1 MAGIGFE
8 LKRLFS
14 QKGIFALV
22 RAYGYS
28 GVICA
33 GPMLLGIVLLL
44 GVRLIATW
52 GGMSREDQE
61 LLTCMITYTLLASLM
76 VTNCLSMVTTRY
88 VADALYDHENGRVM
102 PSFYGNT
109 ALMSV
114 LGGLMYGVFL
124 LFSGVALL
132 YQLACLIL
140 FMELVVVWMQISY
153 LTAVKDYKGIMLT
166 FLAAVGGALVTGCVL
181 TACGG
186 EPVLSL
192 LLSVIVGYGMMLVWY
207 YKLLIEYF
215 PQGDTS
221 ALQFLEWV
229 DRYPQLVGTG
239 AFIGIGLFAHLV
251 LMWASPIGVQVSGL
265 FYSAPGYDIPALF
278 AFLSILITTINFVTS
293 VEVHFYPKYR
303 IYFGLFNEGGT
314 LIDIQRAEEEL
325 TGTLIR
331 ELSYTFAKQFFASIV
346 FIVGGTLVIPCLPFG
361 FTEEML
367 GIYRVLCVGYAF
379 YASGNCMMLLSL
391 YFSDHAGALF
401 SASVYAVCTVA
412 GTLIFMNGDARY
424 YGFGFLIGGAFF
436 ASAAMLRLMMYLKKL
451 HYHVISKQPLSVVK
465 TKGAAS
471 VISRRME
478 ERYHA
483 KRKRLEK
490 RS

>member
-8 LKRLFS
+8 LKKLFS
-14 QKGIFALV
+14 RKGIFALM

-33 GPMLLGIVLLL
+33 GPMLLGMILLM
-44 GVRLIATW
+44 GVRLIAAW
-52 GGMSREDQE
+52 GGMPREDQE

-88 VADALYDHENGRVM
+88 VADALYDHENGSVM
-102 PSFYGNT
+102 PSFYGST

-114 LGGLMYGVFL
+114 VGGLPYGMFL
-124 LFSGVALL
+124 LFSGVALP
-132 YQLACLIL
+132 YQLACLVL
-140 FMELVVVWMQISY
+140 FMELIVVWMEISY

-166 FLAAVGGALVTGCVL
+166 FLAAVGGALVTGYILTVL
-181 TACGG
+181 GR
-186 EPVLSL
+186 EPVLPL
-192 LLSVIVGYGMMLVWY
+192 LLAVTAGYGVMMLWY

-215 PQGDTS
+215 PKGDTS
-221 ALQFLEWV
+221 ALQFLEWI
-229 DRYPQLVGTG
+229 DKYPQLVGTG
-239 AFIGIGLFAHLV
+239 AFLGIGLFAHLV
-251 LMWASPIGVQVSGL
+251 LMWASPIGAQVSGL

-346 FIVGGTLVIPCLPFG
+346 FIVGGTLVIPYLPFG

-391 YFSDHAGALF
+391 YLSDHAGALF
-401 SASVYAVCTVA
+401 SASVYAVCSVA
-412 GTLIFMNGDARY
+412 GTLYFINGDARY
-424 YGFGFLIGGAFF
+424 YGFGFLIGSAFF
-436 ASAAMLRLMMYLKKL
+436 ASAAMMRLILYLKKL
-451 HYHVISKQPLSVVK
+451 RYHVISKQPLSVVR
-465 TKGAAS
+465 TKGAATT
-471 VISRRME
+471 ISRRME
-478 ERYHA
+478 ERYRA
-483 KRKRLEK
+483 KKK
-490 RS
+490 KFQKAK